1 MRCIRGWRGYF
12 RGRSQKPKKVS
23 RCVWVNI
30 PFKKDD
36 RKRETSPLK
45 GRRPFYRG
53 PSFTKCS
60 IPLRQDWVNVPPL
73 PLALLIPPLPLPFR
87 SDLLPWFIWWKEFC
101 TGLWLWWYPYTVTFS
116 PRQMFLSQNT
126 VTFIPKSPYK
136 HIKWSQHVYVD
147 RGWQKWRGQRHECW
161 GAGEQTRRARN
172 READRQTYRQDGQK
186 EVSDICSGQ
195 LMTPGWPAGVRG
207 DRGQKRVDNSHK
219 CCNGRY
225 FEFNSL
231 PGSARLH
238 WFIISYHFTQNFPF
252 YMLFWFSAELSDNG
266 WRWLLVEPL

>member
-1 MRCIRGWRGYF
+1 MPSVRDPDSGHSDCFFFNAMTIINKIPFTCVVSGGWRGYF

-73 PLALLIPPLPLPFR
+73 PLALLIPPLPLLFR

-147 RGWQKWRGQRHECW
+147 HGWQKWQGQRHECW
-161 GAGEQTRRARN
+161 G
-172 READRQTYRQDGQK
+172 
-186 EVSDICSGQ
+186 
-195 LMTPGWPAGVRG
+195 
-207 DRGQKRVDNSHK
+207 
-219 CCNGRY
+219 
-225 FEFNSL
+225 
-231 PGSARLH
+231 
-238 WFIISYHFTQNFPF
+238 
-252 YMLFWFSAELSDNG
+252 G
-266 WRWLLVEPL
+266 WRADEEGKE